1 MLRIRLNYYTPT
13 NILKTKYFDTVKAG
27 QKYGAKIRKR
37 KGYAVLGLS
46 TYDSKTGL
54 VKSYKV

>member
-1 MLRIRLNYYTPT
+1 MPKVRLSYFTPT
-13 NILKTKYFDTVKAG
+13 NILKTKSFDSVKTG

-37 KGYAVLGLS
+37 KGYAILGLS
-46 TYDSKTGL
+46 SRDNKTGV